1 MSDYLN
7 PELPAEIRAADL
19 LKQMTL
25 EEKVGQMCQ
34 YVGIGTEALT
44 GHAFREKTDEVDTG
58 DNIAKYRDMTV
69 QDLISLVERGLIGSF
84 LSVYEPGEAD
94 MLQKIAARSRLGIP
108 LLIGADAIHG
118 HGMYRG
124 PVTVFPAPLGLASAF
139 DPGTAEAA
147 ARCTAREV
155 RATGSHWVFS
165 PNVDVV
171 RDPRWGRNGETF
183 GEDPL
188 LVTRMGRAMIRGY
201 QGEDL
206 SAPDAVLGCA
216 KHLAAG
222 GAPENGLNF
231 SPMEISERGLREIYF
246 PSFIAAVQ
254 EGCATVMA
262 AHNEINGIPCH
273 GNYRLLTGILRDE
286 WGFEGF
292 IVSDWMDISRL
303 CTLHRVAE
311 TVKDADR
318 LAVQAGLDMHMHG
331 PGFLEPLVE
340 LVREGKISEQRIDR
354 SVKKILY
361 YKFRLGLFENRY
373 TSPETAEAVI
383 LCGKHRELALSAA
396 RKSIVLLKNESSG
409 SGPILPLLSPGRIF
423 VTGPNAD
430 NQTLLGDWTMK
441 QPDENVVTVLQ
452 GIREAAPSGSE
463 IDYLDTGD
471 GFRIP
476 EDILAEVTRR
486 AAQAACCVAAVG
498 GDSLRFSENRTCG
511 ENQGRSDIGLFGNQV
526 ELVKAAAA
534 AGKPVIAVLINGRP
548 LSVPWIKD
556 NIPAII
562 EAWEPGMYGGR
573 AIGEIIFGKVNPSG
587 RLPVTIPRSAGHITQ
602 IYNHKPSAY
611 FKQYVDGETDPLFEF
626 GRGLSYTVF
635 TYSNLTL
642 PETIK
647 TGEPADICIDVENTG
662 KMAGDETVL
671 VFLRDLYASVTT
683 PVKKL
688 AAFTRIHL
696 KPGEKQTVHLTI
708 PAEQMGLF
716 NRDMEFVIEP
726 GEFRVSVGGIEG
738 VFRAV

>member
-1 MSDYLN
+1 
-7 PELPAEIRAADL
+7 
-19 LKQMTL
+19 
-25 EEKVGQMCQ
+25 
-34 YVGIGTEALT
+34 
-44 GHAFREKTDEVDTG
+44 
-58 DNIAKYRDMTV
+58 
-69 QDLISLVERGLIGSF
+69 
-84 LSVYEPGEAD
+84 
-94 MLQKIAARSRLGIP
+94 
-108 LLIGADAIHG
+108 
-118 HGMYRG
+118 
-124 PVTVFPAPLGLASAF
+124 
-139 DPGTAEAA
+139 
-147 ARCTAREV
+147 
-155 RATGSHWVFS
+155 
-165 PNVDVV
+165 
-171 RDPRWGRNGETF
+171 
-183 GEDPL
+183 
-188 LVTRMGRAMIRGY
+188 
-201 QGEDL
+201 
-206 SAPDAVLGCA
+206 
-216 KHLAAG
+216 
-222 GAPENGLNF
+222 
-231 SPMEISERGLREIYF
+231 
-246 PSFIAAVQ
+246 
-254 EGCATVMA
+254 
-262 AHNEINGIPCH
+262 
-273 GNYRLLTGILRDE
+273 
-286 WGFEGF
+286 
-292 IVSDWMDISRL
+292 
-303 CTLHRVAE
+303 
-311 TVKDADR
+311 
-318 LAVQAGLDMHMHG
+318 
-331 PGFLEPLVE
+331 
-340 LVREGKISEQRIDR
+340 
-354 SVKKILY
+354 
-361 YKFRLGLFENRY
+361 
-373 TSPETAEAVI
+373 
-383 LCGKHRELALSAA
+383 
-396 RKSIVLLKNESSG
+396 
-409 SGPILPLLSPGRIF
+409 
-423 VTGPNAD
+423 
-430 NQTLLGDWTMK
+430 MK

-548 LSVPWIKD
+548 LSIPWIKD

-716 NRDMEFVIEP
+716 NGEMEFVIEP